1 MHTFTHDRYNQCFF
15 QRHINSTI
23 VYADPK
29 DDLSPEE
36 HALLEAV
43 SSSSLKAIAPPTPTY
58 NIHNYC
64 LKPNLI
70 YTPHQHQL
78 KDAGVNPNH
87 ILNYRTKNNA
97 NGTEADD
104 ALGDLIEELEDPWM
118 RNPME
123 LPNFGFEEFT
133 DLTPDALKEVVIAR
147 GGGKVPSP
155 YAAFTD
161 NVKEEGGE
169 DGSRSQGFVSYTD
182 FISNYNNRTSSLTL
196 RSKDVVAVLILIDV
210 RRREE
215 HEGDVDR
222 GLLPSSTAISPIV
235 KNVPLEELTREVVHQ
250 LIEIRS
256 EGEDIRIGIV
266 DSGDVRAQQACVRLK
281 RVFGVEDVVVVKEW
295 RSYIME

>member
-1 MHTFTHDRYNQCFF
+1 M
-15 QRHINSTI
+15 NSAI

-29 DDLSPEE
+29 DDCSPEE

-43 SSSSLKAIAPPTPTY
+43 SSSSLKAIAPPTTTY
-58 NIHNYC
+58 NILNYC
-64 LKPNLI
+64 INLKLI
-70 YTPHQHQL
+70 YTPHQDQL

-87 ILNYRTKNNA
+87 ILNYRAKNNA
-97 NGTEADD
+97 NDSEADD
-104 ALGDLIEELEDPWM
+104 ALDDLIEELEDPWM

-147 GGGKVPSP
+147 GGAWGKVPSP

-161 NVKEEGGE
+161 NVKEEGGA
-169 DGSRSQGFVSYTD
+169 DGSKSQGFVSYKD
-182 FISNYNNRTSSLTL
+182 FISNNNNRTNSLPL
-196 RSKDVVAVLILIDV
+196 SSKDIVVVVLIDV

-222 GLLPSSTAISPIV
+222 GLLGSSTTISPIV

-250 LIEIRS
+250 LIDSRN
-256 EGEDIRIGIV
+256 EGEDVRVGIV
-266 DSGDVRAQQACVRLK
+266 DCGDVRAQQACVRLK

-295 RSYIME
+295 RSYIMK